1 MEFSLSK
8 HYCKHKQ
15 PKSKYY
21 INENFI
27 LYHQNVLY
35 YISNLC
41 VYIFYHLLEIWNV
54 KEDDTL
60 KNLVSRNGTGNCKCL
75 NSPFH

>member
-1 MEFSLSK
+1 M
-8 HYCKHKQ
+8 
-15 PKSKYY
+15 
-21 INENFI
+21 
-27 LYHQNVLY
+27 
-35 YISNLC
+35 
-41 VYIFYHLLEIWNV
+41 YIFYHLLEIWNV